1 MTKIEDKS
9 EEDLILERNT
19 LKLRLLKIEEQLA
32 KRNEKKTDTGLRD
45 KKGEKILIGNKVK
58 LLTRS
63 TINSPF
69 AEKNA
74 RVVGTGHNGKRV
86 KLGLLTDHTIT
97 TDRIPKNVENVQE
110 IYDRTNRTER

>member
-1 MTKIEDKS
+1 MTRIEDKS

-19 LKLRLLKIEEQLA
+19 LKLRLLKIEEELA

-69 AEKNA
+69 AGKTYA

-110 IYDRTNRTER
+110 I